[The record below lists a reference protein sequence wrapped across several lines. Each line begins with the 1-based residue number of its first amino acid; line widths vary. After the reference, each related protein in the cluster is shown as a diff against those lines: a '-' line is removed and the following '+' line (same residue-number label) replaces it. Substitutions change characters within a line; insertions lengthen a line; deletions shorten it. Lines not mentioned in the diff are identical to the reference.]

1 MAQKSYPVT
10 TYRLILL
17 IIGLTGLLMRGLL
30 GETNV
35 VTIILFIVQL
45 VALDLILK
53 ESNIFSTVYYRFI
66 LICISFYIVGALFI
80 IMHWQGGIMLLTV
93 AVSGVV
99 ITYITRTI
107 NKSSIR
113 ILDIVKCAWVISVC
127 FTTIAKL
134 MHLRYADIG
143 NYINLGLFGVM
154 LLLFFLSP
162 IKPTPKQNIN
172 HNELPLDQVE

>member
-10 TYRLILL
+10 TYRFILL

-35 VTIILFIVQL
+35 VTIILFIIQL

-107 NKSSIR
+107 HK
-113 ILDIVKCAWVISVC
+113 
-127 FTTIAKL
+127 
-134 MHLRYADIG
+134 
-143 NYINLGLFGVM
+143 
-154 LLLFFLSP
+154 SP
-162 IKPTPKQNIN
+162 IHFRYCKMRLGYQRVFYHHCKVDAFAICRYWQLYKSRIVWCDVVIIF
-172 HNELPLDQVE
+172 PLSC

>member
-1 MAQKSYPVT
+1 MTQKSYPVT
-10 TYRLILL
+10 NYRLILL
-17 IIGLTGLLMRGLL
+17 IIGITGLLMRGFL
-30 GETNV
+30 GETDV
-35 VTIILFIVQL
+35 VTIILFIIQL

-66 LICISFYIVGALFI
+66 QICISIYIIGALFI
-80 IMHWQGGIMLLTV
+80 IMHWEGGSLLLTA

-99 ITYITRTI
+99 VTYIIRTI
-107 NKSSIR
+107 NKSPIN

-162 IKPTPKQNIN
+162 VKPAPKHNN
-172 HNELPLDQVE
+172 SHNELPLDQVD